1 MGLSNIISP
10 KKGPDPPGPFLHRQS
25 IFVSAIHIAAVL
37 AGAAALTLVG
47 LLLSLLPALLALLLS
62 RLLAGFLLILA
73 FLLLTL
79 LARLLARLVV
89 LVHAFLRGWVLLQ
102 PIARTGFASPWFRM
116 IHEFLRF
123 LCSLL
128 TFA

>member
-1 MGLSNIISP
+1 M

-73 FLLLTL
+73 FLLLLTL

-102 PIARTGFASPWFRM
+102 PIARTGFASSWFRM